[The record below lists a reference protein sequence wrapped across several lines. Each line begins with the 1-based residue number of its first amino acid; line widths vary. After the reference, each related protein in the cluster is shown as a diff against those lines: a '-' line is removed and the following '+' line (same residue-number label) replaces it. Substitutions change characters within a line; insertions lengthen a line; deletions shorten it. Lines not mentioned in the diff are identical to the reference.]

1 MKKLLLSILG
11 TITFFYAAAQPSNK
25 ALSLTE
31 KLSGETVATPVANPG
46 EDEYK
51 IQIYPNP
58 TSDLLNISF
67 NSESQS
73 NVTIEI
79 IDMTGKKVFSE
90 ISVVQI
96 GSNVRSVFTN
106 RFKSG
111 IYFVKIQSVKGETV
125 ERFVKN

>member
-11 TITFFYAAAQPSNK
+11 AITFFHASAQPSNK
-25 ALSLTE
+25 PFSLTG
-31 KLSGETVATPVANPG
+31 KSAGESVATAVTNSPESEN
-46 EDEYK
+46 K
-51 IQIYPNP
+51 IQVYPNP

-67 NSESQS
+67 NSELQS

-79 IDMTGKKVFSE
+79 IDMTGKKIYSE
-90 ISVVQI
+90 TSVVQI

-106 RFKSG
+106 KFKSG
-111 IYFVKIQSVKGETV
+111 IYFVKIQSEKGETV